1 MSKVVPKD
9 NEKFLTTFSSWD
21 FEALIKSLP
30 NNSIPTCVIQIESKT
45 GNTGFLDE
53 RGQWIIA
60 FWNKVIGEGSN
71 IEGHRNGWTE
81 LILFA
86 PSMESEKF
94 IQFIVENLKAT
105 VDDRLKS
112 LAVFSTINGSL
123 DERINETEKMAL
135 QLNKVNYWN
144 EHLYSS
150 YYENGIENNLK

>member
-1 MSKVVPKD
+1 MNEVVPKD
-9 NEKFLTTFSSWD
+9 DEKFLSTFTSWNI
-21 FEALIKSLP
+21 EALIKNLP
-30 NNSIPTCVIQIESKT
+30 NQPVPTCVIQIEPKT
-45 GNTGFLDE
+45 GNTGLLEE

-81 LILFA
+81 LIFFA

-94 IQFIVENLKAT
+94 IHFIVEKLKVT
-105 VDDRLKS
+105 VDDRLIS

-123 DERINETEKMAL
+123 DEKINETEKMAL
-135 QLNKVNYWN
+135 QLNKINYWN

-150 YYENGIENNLK
+150 YYENGIEKNLT